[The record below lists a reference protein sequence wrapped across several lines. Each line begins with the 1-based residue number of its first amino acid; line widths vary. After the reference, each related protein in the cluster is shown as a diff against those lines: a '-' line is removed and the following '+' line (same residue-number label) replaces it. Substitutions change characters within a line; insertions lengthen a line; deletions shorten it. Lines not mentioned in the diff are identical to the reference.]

1 LNYCSDIIGQSWL
14 QVLSPLMRVSPAY
27 GEVVMGV
34 FALIAYQV
42 HMLCNCS
49 ACCIRPVTQQTA

>member
-1 LNYCSDIIGQSWL
+1 MSTAL

-42 HMLCNCS
+42 HFQQRSC
-49 ACCIRPVTQQTA
+49 VTDDAVVDARKP